1 MEKLVVLK
9 VEGDELLVCGFFNS
23 KEEVVQYLTAVNKMI
38 NEEMQQNLQGE
49 YIAIP
54 ALYYHLTQQTS
65 KNK

>member
-23 KEEVVQYLTAVNKMI
+23 KEDVVQYLTAVNKMI

-54 ALYYHLTQQTS
+54 ALYYQLTQQIS
-65 KNK
+65 KKK

>member
-9 VEGDELLVCGFFNS
+9 VEGDEILVCGFFNS

-54 ALYYHLTQQTS
+54 ALYYHLTTQPST
-65 KNK
+65 KK

>member
-54 ALYYHLTQQTS
+54 ALCYHLTQQTS
-65 KNK
+65 KKK